1 MHSPVSGWFYGCRLA
16 FTASQHTF
24 RGTTGMPPKRGL
36 YCSMRHP
43 NHNHSSFPTRIPTT
57 EELREYYLA
66 KEKAAKPFTQYSPIA
81 APITTKV
88 AVMTAEPEVLD
99 AKQVGAYGQ
108 DCISDSGDAE
118 LQANTSLT
126 AAGLSL
132 GAAFES
138 PQTQRQIGL

>member
-1 MHSPVSGWFYGCRLA
+1 
-16 FTASQHTF
+16 
-24 RGTTGMPPKRGL
+24 
-36 YCSMRHP
+36 
-43 NHNHSSFPTRIPTT
+43 
-57 EELREYYLA
+57 
-66 KEKAAKPFTQYSPIA
+66 
-81 APITTKV
+81 
-88 AVMTAEPEVLD
+88 MTAEPEVLD

-118 LQANTSLT
+118 LPANTSLT